1 MIVDSS
7 ALVSVLLGEA
17 DGKRLAG
24 FISEAVLPR
33 MSADNW
39 LETAMVIDRR
49 GDADAAARFDNI
61 LHEFNIEV
69 AAFTAE
75 ARAARVA
82 WSRFGK
88 GSGHPAQLNF
98 GDCIA
103 YATAKEAGEALL
115 FKGRDFVHTDIEPA
129 LKD

>member
-1 MIVDSS
+1 
-7 ALVSVLLGEA
+7 
-17 DGKRLAG
+17 
-24 FISEAVLPR
+24 
-33 MSADNW
+33 
-39 LETAMVIDRR
+39 MVIDRR
-49 GDADAAARFDNI
+49 GDA
-61 LHEFNIEV
+61 V
-69 AAFTAE
+69 AKEKFEQFEASFHVVLTDVTKSHAIA
-75 ARAARVA
+75 ARAA
-82 WSRFGK
+82 WGRFGK